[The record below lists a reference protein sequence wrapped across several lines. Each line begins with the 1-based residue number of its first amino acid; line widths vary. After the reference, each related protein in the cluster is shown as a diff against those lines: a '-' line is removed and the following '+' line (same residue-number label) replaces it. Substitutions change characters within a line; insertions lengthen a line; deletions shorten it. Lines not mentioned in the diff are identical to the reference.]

1 MKEIIEQV
9 LHTSRVPQKTTV
21 SKTDLFD
28 QTKIAQEFNKF
39 VANIRMELA
48 AKLQLQL
55 LKLHLK
61 PTYKL

>member
-1 MKEIIEQV
+1 MKEIIEKV

-28 QTKIAQEFNKF
+28 QTKIAQEFNKSF
-39 VANIRMELA
+39 ANIRMELA